1 MRLARSDAV
10 CVLAAAALL
19 YMTALSAMETERS
32 SYELWTGL
40 FCAGLC
46 LLPMALHQAAVMHL
60 PFAFVVLMVSAIFL
74 HGYGVLLMKYDDLVW
89 YDTITHTVSTIAV
102 GLCVFYALSAVA
114 VLDHNTSFGSRA
126 PMVLAMILLTFSVY
140 WEVFELVVDMIWS
153 TNMQYSPWDT
163 VRDMVCNTAG
173 SVWIISFSTLYLRAR
188 TGPEFVD
195 RLELH
200 PSLRAL
206 IVRSRAP
213 PVDEAEYVRTV

>member
-1 MRLARSDAV
+1 
-10 CVLAAAALL
+10 
-19 YMTALSAMETERS
+19 
-32 SYELWTGL
+32 
-40 FCAGLC
+40 
-46 LLPMALHQAAVMHL
+46 
-60 PFAFVVLMVSAIFL
+60 
-74 HGYGVLLMKYDDLVW
+74 
-89 YDTITHTVSTIAV
+89 
-102 GLCVFYALSAVA
+102 
-114 VLDHNTSFGSRA
+114 
-126 PMVLAMILLTFSVY
+126 VY